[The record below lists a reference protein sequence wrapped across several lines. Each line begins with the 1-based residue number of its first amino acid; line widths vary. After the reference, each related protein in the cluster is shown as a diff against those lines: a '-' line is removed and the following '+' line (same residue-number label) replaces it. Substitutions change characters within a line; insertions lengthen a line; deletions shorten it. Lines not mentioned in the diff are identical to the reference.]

1 MESCNATENTP
12 LSLALWEPDDDTR
25 NRTVHLLARLGFHVH
40 GCRDAAGLF
49 QWLDLRDPDLVL
61 VGASAPVGQVVEA
74 VLPRLSAH
82 YGAGILLQAPDAAQQ
97 TRLSALQAGAH
108 LCLDRRYEATELA
121 ALLRAQARRAGRQRR
136 RTAGAAIAGAAS
148 LAPAATPAALAA
160 AGGHGAVA
168 RMGAAGASGAGSS
181 GPSGAAAAAGAA
193 RPAGAAGATAATIP
207 SARPPAPPNAVG
219 LVGSTEIAGL
229 LGAAPGARTAGYALR
244 SLAMQ
249 AAGTPGGDGVARLM
263 PAREPWRILYQGWV
277 LITPAGKRIH
287 LTGTERACFICL
299 LESPK
304 RELSRAAMSEF
315 MTATNLRSVNVAIS
329 RLRKKVHE
337 SGERLPLHTV
347 HGMGYVFVGDLATEE

>member
-1 MESCNATENTP
+1 MESCNATDNAP
-12 LSLALWEPDDDTR
+12 LSLALWEPDDETR

-61 VGASAPVGQVVEA
+61 VGASAPVKQVVDA
-74 VLPRLSAH
+74 VLPRLSAQ

-97 TRLSALQAGAH
+97 TRLNALQAGAH

-121 ALLRAQARRAGRQRR
+121 ALLRAQARRAKRR
-136 RTAGAAIAGAAS
+136 RRRPLSAG
-148 LAPAATPAALAA
+148 APAATS
-160 AGGHGAVA
+160 AV
-168 RMGAAGASGAGSS
+168 AAGAVPSGPLGAG
-181 GPSGAAAAAGAA
+181 AGA
-193 RPAGAAGATAATIP
+193 RTAA
-207 SARPPAPPNAVG
+207 PANAVG
-219 LVGSTEIAGL
+219 LVGSADIAGL
-229 LGAAPGARTAGYALR
+229 IGAAPGRPGGYALHGAAV
-244 SLAMQ
+244 S
-249 AAGTPGGDGVARLM
+249 AAGLAGRDAASRPLAVRD
-263 PAREPWRILYQGWV
+263 PWRVLYQGWV

-299 LESPK
+299 LDNPK

-347 HGMGYVFVGDLATEE
+347 HGMGYVFVGELVTQE

>member
-1 MESCNATENTP
+1 MESCTQTEDTP

-61 VGASAPVGQVVEA
+61 VGASAPVSQVVDA

-97 TRLSALQAGAH
+97 TRLNALQAGAH
-108 LCLDRRYEATELA
+108 MCLDRRYEANELA
-121 ALLRAQARRAGRQRR
+121 ALLRAQARRAMRQRR
-136 RTAGAAIAGAAS
+136 RSAGTAGA
-148 LAPAATPAALAA
+148 PAARPPVHPASTPAAHPAVRAA
-160 AGGHGAVA
+160 
-168 RMGAAGASGAGSS
+168 
-181 GPSGAAAAAGAA
+181 P
-193 RPAGAAGATAATIP
+193 T
-207 SARPPAPPNAVG
+207 PNAVG
-219 LVGSTEIAGL
+219 LVGSTDIAGL
-229 LGAAPGARTAGYALR
+229 LGSAPGSRTAGYALR
-244 SLAMQ
+244 GMAMQ
-249 AAGTPGGDGVARLM
+249 GGAAAGAPAAGIPRNM
-263 PAREPWRILYQGWV
+263 PAREPWRVLYQGWV
-277 LITPAGKRIH
+277 LVTPAGKRIH

-299 LESPK
+299 LDNPK

-329 RLRKKVHE
+329 RLRKKVQE

-347 HGMGYVFVGDLATEE
+347 HGMGYVFVGELATQE